1 MLARGIGGDRHW
13 CAACI
18 GLRNVPRQVLSTYR
32 VQLRAEFDFD
42 AAAAVADY
50 LSALGVS
57 HLYCSPYLQAAAGST
72 HGYDVVDP
80 TRVSAELGGE
90 AGHERLCLALAEHG
104 LGQVLDIV
112 PNHMA
117 VTGPDN
123 RWWWDVLEN
132 GPASRYADTF
142 DVDWEPREE
151 RLRNLVLLP
160 ILDNHY
166 GRVLEAGELR
176 LRRDG
181 GRFEVGYHEH
191 RMPVAPPS
199 LDELLHAA
207 AERCGSAE
215 LAFLAGAFGRLPEAT
230 ATDRDSVARRHRD
243 KEVLAGLLARLAGER
258 HEVATAVDGEV
269 AAINGDPDRL
279 DRLLARQ
286 NYRLAWWRLAGRE
299 LDYRRFFDVNTLAG
313 LRVEDER
320 VFADTHALVLDWVS
334 RGLLDGLRVD
344 HPDGLH
350 DPAQYCRRL
359 RAAAP
364 GAWLIVEK
372 VLQAGERLPADW
384 QVDGTTGYDFL
395 NGAGG
400 LFVDPAAEGPLSGLY
415 AALTGSSLDWPEIA
429 RARKLQVLGELL
441 GADVNRLGE
450 LFVAVCEQHRRH
462 RDHSRHELRE
472 ALREVA
478 ADLAAYRTYVRAGEP
493 RVPRPAASTA
503 TGDDCRGARQEEPR
517 PMGDERSHGRP
528 ATGGTAAEGIQ
539 VSEVDRALIETAV
552 AAAKR
557 HRPDLPADLFDF
569 LAATLLLRVRGGAAA
584 ELAMR
589 FQQLTA
595 PAMAKGVEDTACYV
609 FNRLVALN
617 EVGGDPGRFG
627 VSPEEFHRRCQE
639 NAGRWPRTM
648 LTLSTHDTK
657 RSGDVRSRLCLLSE
671 IPERWGEA
679 VRRWF
684 AHNARHRRGGVP
696 DANTEYLLYQTL
708 VGAWPLDRERAST
721 YMEKAAREAKT
732 HTSWHRPDPVWEAE
746 LRRFI
751 ADLDADDEFQRDL
764 AELAA
769 PLVGPGRVN
778 SLAQMLLALTAP
790 GVPDLYQGCELW
802 CLSLVD
808 PDNRRPVD
816 YALRRRLLA
825 RLPGAS
831 PEEVLAGMDE
841 GLPKLWLVR
850 QALHLRRRRPHCFG
864 PGAGYRPL
872 PVSGARAA
880 HAVAFCRGGEVA
892 VAVPRLVLGLAGDW
906 GDTTIELPPGGPAN
920 PETAADAGDSGDPR
934 DAGGPGSSGQWWNEL
949 TGETFAAEACPA
961 AGLLGRFPVALLSW
975 QATGEGKTDPNGAGE

>member
-1 MLARGIGGDRHW
+1 MLARGLGGESLW

-18 GLRNVPRQVLSTYR
+18 LLRGVPSQVLSTYR

-50 LSALGVS
+50 LAALGVS
-57 HLYCSPYLQAAAGST
+57 HLYCSPYLQAAAGSA

-80 TRVSAELGGE
+80 TRVSEELGGE

-117 VTGPDN
+117 ITGPDN

-132 GPASRYADTF
+132 GPASRYADMF

-176 LRRDG
+176 LSRDG
-181 GRFEVGYHEH
+181 GRFEVSYHEH
-191 RMPVAPPS
+191 RMPVAPRS
-199 LDELLHAA
+199 LDEPLRAA

-215 LAFLAGAFGRLPEAT
+215 LAFLAGAFGDLPEAT
-230 ATDRDSVARRHRD
+230 ATDRESVARRHRD

-258 HEVATAVDGEV
+258 HEVAAAVDSEV

-279 DRLLARQ
+279 DRLLSRQ

-299 LDYRRFFDVNTLAG
+299 LDYRRFFDVSTLVG

-320 VFADTHALVLDWVS
+320 VFADTHVRVLDWVS
-334 RGLLDGLRVD
+334 RGLLDGLRID
-344 HPDGLH
+344 HPDGLY
-350 DPAQYCRRL
+350 DPGQYCRRL

-364 GAWLIVEK
+364 DAWLIVEK
-372 VLQAGERLPADW
+372 ILQRDEGLPADW

-395 NGAGG
+395 HCAGG
-400 LFVDPAAEGPLSGLY
+400 LFVDPAAEGALSGLY
-415 AALTGSSLDWPEIA
+415 AAVTGGSLDWPEVA

-441 GADVNRLGE
+441 AADVTRLGE

-462 RDHSRHELRE
+462 RDHSRHDLRE

-478 ADLAAYRTYVRAGEP
+478 ADLPVYRTYVRAEAGQVGE
-493 RVPRPAASTA
+493 A
-503 TGDDCRGARQEEPR
+503 
-517 PMGDERSHGRP
+517 
-528 ATGGTAAEGIQ
+528 
-539 VSEVDRALIETAV
+539 DRALVETAV

-569 LAATLLLRVRGGAAA
+569 LAAVLLLKVRGAAAA

-595 PAMAKGVEDTACYV
+595 PAMAKGVEDTAFYV
-609 FNRLVALN
+609 FNRLAALD

-627 VSPEEFHRRCQE
+627 VSPEEFHRRCQDT
-639 NAGRWPRTM
+639 AAHWPRTM

-657 RSGDVRSRLCLLSE
+657 RSGDVRARLYLLSE
-671 IPERWGEA
+671 IPERWADA

-684 AHNARHRRGGVP
+684 AHNARHRHGGVP

-708 VGAWPLDRERAST
+708 VGAWPLDRERAT
-721 YMEKAAREAKT
+721 AYMEKAAREAKT
-732 HTSWHRPDPVWEAE
+732 HTTWHRPDPAWEAA

-751 ADLDADDEFQRDL
+751 ADLDADADFQRDL
-764 AELAA
+764 AEIAA

-778 SLAQMLLALTAP
+778 SLAQTLLELAAP

-802 CLSLVD
+802 TSSLVD

-831 PEEVLAGMDE
+831 PEEVMAGMEE

-864 PGAGYRPL
+864 PGAGYLPL
-872 PVSGARAA
+872 PVSGTRAA
-880 HAVAFCRGGEVA
+880 HALAFTRAGEVA
-892 VAVPRLVLGLAGDW
+892 VAIPRLVLGLAGDW
-906 GDTTIELPPGGPAN
+906 GDTTIELPP
-920 PETAADAGDSGDPR
+920 ER
-934 DAGGPGSSGQWWNEL
+934 GQWWHEL
-949 TGETFAAEACPA
+949 TGETFAAGPCRA
-961 AGLLGRFPVALLSW
+961 ADLMGRFPVALLSR
-975 QATGEGKTDPNGAGE
+975 QAAGEGRPDAGSGWGQPDAAGM